1 MTEHADM
8 VITGARVWAG
18 TDDLTGPAPED
29 TVAAAV
35 AVRGDRI
42 LAIGD
47 PDDVLALAG
56 PDTERLHLPGRL
68 IVPGF
73 QDAHVHPPFAGR
85 YRMHLSLHD
94 LEGLDAYREAI
105 VRYASEHPEL
115 PWIFGAGWAPEI
127 FAEVALDREMLDSLV
142 PDRPVFLFDSSIHS
156 AWLNSRA
163 LELAG
168 ISGDT
173 PDPAD
178 GKYRRD
184 PATGEPTGILDEGAA
199 YTFEARFLPVPDRS
213 EWRTAILNSQAHLHA
228 LGITGWQDAWV
239 TPGTLDAYGSLVDDG
254 LLTARVVA
262 ALWWQREQGLEQ
274 IARFVAQRESG
285 GRSERLLTRTVKI
298 MTDGVVENGTGALLS
313 PYHDGCGGHTDDHGL
328 SYLDPDLL
336 AAAVTELDRLDFQVH
351 LHTIGDRA
359 VRDGLDAVEAALK
372 ANGQR
377 DNRHHLAH
385 IQVIQPEDVAR
396 FATLGAVA
404 NCQAYWAQSEPMM
417 DDLTIPV
424 LGADRARMQYPFAAL
439 EAAGAVLAMGSDWA
453 VSTANPLTQIEVA
466 VTRVDPSQRSNRPF
480 LPEQRLSLGSAL
492 RGFTAGSAFVNH
504 DPDGGMLAVGN
515 RADLAVLD
523 RDIFAEPAGRSAGR
537 SVGRSAGRS
546 AGAGSAAAGE
556 PLGARVSDAKVEYT
570 IAAGRIVHQPP
581 P

>member
-1 MTEHADM
+1 MRMTEHADI

-18 TDDLTGPAPED
+18 TSDLIGPAPEQ

-56 PDTERLHLPGRL
+56 PDTEHLHRPGRL

-94 LEGLDAYREAI
+94 LDGVDAYREAI
-105 VRYASEHPEL
+105 VRYADEHPDL
-115 PWIFGAGWAPEI
+115 PWIFGAGWAPES
-127 FAEVALDREMLDSLV
+127 FTGTAAPGRELLDALV

-168 ISGDT
+168 IDAGT

-178 GKYRRD
+178 GRYRRD
-184 PATGEPTGILDEGAA
+184 PVTGEPTGILDEGAA
-199 YTFEARFLPVPDRS
+199 YTFESRFLPVPDRA
-213 EWRTAILNSQAHLHA
+213 EWRTAILNSQAHLHS

-239 TPGTLDAYGSLVDDG
+239 TPDTLDAYASLADDG

-274 IARFVAQRESG
+274 IAGFVAQRESG
-285 GRSERLLTRTVKI
+285 ARSDRLLTRTVKI
-298 MTDGVVENGTGALLS
+298 MADGVLENGTGALLS
-313 PYHDGCGGHTDDHGL
+313 PYHDACGRPTDDRGL

-385 IQVIQPEDVAR
+385 IQLIQPEDVPR
-396 FATLGAVA
+396 FAALGAVA
-404 NCQAYWAQSEPMM
+404 NCQTYWAQSEPMM

-424 LGADRARMQYPFAAL
+424 LGADRARLQYPFAAL

-453 VSTANPLTQIEVA
+453 VSTADPLAQIEVA
-466 VTRVDPSQRSNRPF
+466 VTRVDPLQRANDPF
-480 LPEQRLSLGSAL
+480 LPGQRLSLGSAL

-504 DPDGGMLAVGN
+504 DPDGGVLAVGN
-515 RADLAVLD
+515 RADLAILD
-523 RDIFAEPAGRSAGR
+523 RDGFAPD
-537 SVGRSAGRS
+537 
-546 AGAGSAAAGE
+546 AAGGL
-556 PLGARVSDAKVEYT
+556 LGARISDTRVEYT
-570 IAAGRIVHQPP
+570 IAAGRIVFAAP
-581 P
+581 